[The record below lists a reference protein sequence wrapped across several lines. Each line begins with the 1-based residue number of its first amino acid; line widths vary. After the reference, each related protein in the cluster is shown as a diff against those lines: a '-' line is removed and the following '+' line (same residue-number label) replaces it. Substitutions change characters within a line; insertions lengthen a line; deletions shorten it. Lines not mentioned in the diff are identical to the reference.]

1 MSRKVILFLGAPGS
15 GKGTQTAWL
24 SSRLSIPS
32 LSTGE
37 MLRAE
42 AKQDTPTGHK
52 LRAILAAG
60 SLVEDAMV
68 CDAVGSRLRHEL
80 RKNGMI
86 LDGFPRTIA
95 QAECLDEM
103 LAGMKMP
110 KPLVLHLD
118 VSRERLIARLAGRRH
133 CASCGA
139 IFNLVSRASMA
150 ASHCEHDG
158 GELLQRE
165 DDTEAVIVRRL
176 ADFHASS
183 APLVEYYRQADYHLI
198 DGDRAPAA
206 VSAELLRIAS
216 PKRARAAA

>member
-1 MSRKVILFLGAPGS
+1 M
-15 GKGTQTAWL
+15 
-24 SSRLSIPS
+24 PS

-42 AKQDTPTGHK
+42 AKQETPAGRA
-52 LRAILAAG
+52 LRAILASG

-68 CDAVGSRLRHEL
+68 CDAVGSRLRQEL

-95 QAECLDEM
+95 QAECLDQM
-103 LAGMKMP
+103 LASMKMP

-118 VSRERLIARLAGRRH
+118 VSRERLVERLAGRRH
-133 CASCGA
+133 CGRCGA
-139 IFNLVSRASMA
+139 IFNLASRAT
-150 ASHCEHDG
+150 SHCEHDG

-183 APLVEYYRQADYHLI
+183 APLIEYYRKADYHLI
-198 DGDRAPAA
+198 DGDRAPAD
-206 VSAELLRIAS
+206 VSAELLRITSA
-216 PKRARAAA
+216 KRARAAA